1 MDIRIWAVVV
11 ALAFVPT
18 SQVAAQD
25 AGSLLRDRERAEEPD
40 PRDALDEDQLD
51 VVQDA
56 ESAPVSAPTIAIRQ
70 LTFDGQSDLLSEE
83 QRADLRQRAEQRE
96 LDFTAIQSLA
106 DSATA
111 MLRQNGY
118 LLARAVIQPQD
129 VTDGELTITIQAGA
143 LEEVRFE
150 RSDTA
155 RISPE
160 LIQTI
165 ADRNIDP
172 NAVTERGLESALL
185 RMNDLPAVRARSR
198 LIAGSQP
205 GTSALVIQV
214 DEEPVFGG
222 AIYGD
227 NFGSPSTGEV
237 QGHALFALLDALGI
251 GDRTSISGSISE
263 GQRYVSGGFEAPLGA
278 SGLNASLTY
287 GYLDY
292 ENIDPVGQAAGL
304 EGYAHYGS
312 IGLDWQLARSRRS
325 NLSFFASA
333 KGKVLVDESTA
344 GRINDKR
351 IYSGT
356 LGLIGDVRDDFLGGA
371 VTQVSLLWTYG
382 DLDLSRT
389 PAAEFVDA
397 LGLQTQ
403 GGFHRVN
410 VSLIRYQSLIDNVTL
425 LTSVSGQWASKNLDS
440 AESFSLGGPYGVRG
454 WPVGEGRGDMGIMT
468 TAELR
473 FDVPGFNL
481 GELQFAAFI
490 DAGRVQLNEDSF
502 GVPNFN
508 ACGCNSYSLSSAGL
522 GLNWRHERFSLSASW
537 AHGLGSNPGRSGF
550 DGTNV
555 DGETDRQQFW
565 ISGSIR
571 F

>member
-1 MDIRIWAVVV
+1 MNSKIWAVAVLV
-11 ALAFVPT
+11 LAPT

-40 PRDALDEDQLD
+40 PRETLEDEQLD
-51 VVQDA
+51 VVADA
-56 ESAPVSAPTIAIRQ
+56 EGAQVSGPTIAISQ

-96 LDFTAIQSLA
+96 LDFAAIQSLA

-111 MLRQNGY
+111 MLRQNGH

-150 RSDTA
+150 RSDRA
-155 RISPE
+155 RISPG
-160 LIQTI
+160 LIQAI
-165 ADRNIDP
+165 ADRGIDP

-198 LIAGSQP
+198 LVAGSQP

-214 DEEPVFGG
+214 DEEPVFRG
-222 AIYGD
+222 AVYGD

-237 QGHALFALLDALGI
+237 QGHAQFALLGAIGI
-251 GDRTSISGSISE
+251 GDRTSISGSVSD

-278 SGLNASLTY
+278 SGLSLALDY

-312 IGLDWQLARSRRS
+312 FGLDWQLVRSRRS
-325 NLSFFASA
+325 NVSFFASA
-333 KGKVLVDESTA
+333 NGKVLVDDSIA

-356 LGLIGDVRDDFLGGA
+356 LGFVGDVRDDLLGGA
-371 VTQVSLLWTYG
+371 ITQVSVSWTYG

-410 VSLIRYQSLIDNVTL
+410 VSLIRYQSLTDNLTL
-425 LTSVSGQWASKNLDS
+425 LTSASGQWASKNLDS

-454 WPVGEGRGDMGIMT
+454 WPVGEGRGDMGVLA

-473 FDVPGFNL
+473 FDVLGFDL
-481 GELQFAAFI
+481 GELQFSTFI
-490 DAGRVQLNEDSF
+490 DAGRVQLNEDSL

-508 ACGCNSYSLSSAGL
+508 ACGCNSYSLASAGL
-522 GLNWRHERFSLSASW
+522 GLNWRYERFSLSASW
-537 AHGLGSNPGRSGF
+537 AHGLGSNPGRSSV